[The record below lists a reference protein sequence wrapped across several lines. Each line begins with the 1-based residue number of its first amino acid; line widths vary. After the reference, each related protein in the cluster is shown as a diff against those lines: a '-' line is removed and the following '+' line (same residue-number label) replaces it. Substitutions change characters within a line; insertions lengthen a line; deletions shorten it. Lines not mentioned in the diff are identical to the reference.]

1 MTTASRP
8 EFERVMIEQ
17 VDELDLRGIV
27 TFEFDE
33 RFLYQQQQQ
42 QQSLNT
48 KRQNRNK
55 EK

>member
-17 VDELDLRGIV
+17 VDELDLRGFV

-33 RFLYQQQQQ
+33 RFLYQHNN
-42 QQSLNT
+42 SNNNL
-48 KRQNRNK
+48 
-55 EK
+55 